1 MQTIFQWRNL
11 FSCELQWK
19 GDAECYDKVMDT
31 YPNFPK
37 IWWYNLVLA
46 FKKRLKDILRYK
58 TISNFFKCSTVRK
71 TRSRLKDKER
81 ETSIN

>member
-46 FKKRLKDILRYK
+46 FKQKTKEYFHRNKVTSSKR
-58 TISNFFKCSTVRK
+58 SNNNNENV
-71 TRSRLKDKER
+71 
-81 ETSIN
+81 

>member
-19 GDAECYDKVMDT
+19 GDAECYDKDMDT

-46 FKKRLKDILRYK
+46 FKKG
-58 TISNFFKCSTVRK
+58 
-71 TRSRLKDKER
+71 
-81 ETSIN
+81 